1 MLKVT
6 NKLGLV
12 SEANEDAVLEAIAK
26 IENKAQVAEDSLAKM
41 QDALNAKK
49 AECDELSNKLAE
61 ATKKAEDEAE
71 AKAKAEAENMEAKAK
86 NMVEGFAK
94 SGRIKNDTE
103 TITKWTNK
111 AKSDF
116 EGVKALIEDLPVTKV
131 ANKIEVSTV
140 TNELALTNV
149 VAKQMRDVREKYK
162 L

>member
-1 MLKVT
+1 
-6 NKLGLV
+6 
-12 SEANEDAVLEAIAK
+12 
-26 IENKAQVAEDSLAKM
+26 
-41 QDALNAKK
+41 
-49 AECDELSNKLAE
+49 
-61 ATKKAEDEAE
+61 
-71 AKAKAEAENMEAKAK
+71 MEAKAK